1 MELVREALANA
12 KNYIQLISI
21 SDVVDVLIMTFV
33 FYKVLTLI
41 RKTQAAQVL
50 KGILLLVVA
59 LAVATLGGLDV
70 VNFILSNVLQI
81 GLIALIILFQ
91 PELRKMLETFGAS
104 RFPRIFGRGEE
115 PHGDLDGVIVQVV
128 SACNTLSQQ
137 KIGVLLVFERAI
149 ILDDII
155 KTGTVVD
162 AQISSMLIKNIFFP
176 KAALH
181 DGAAIVRDGRLC
193 AAGCMLPLTSN
204 NNLSPDLGMR
214 HRAGVGM
221 SEASDSVVVIVSE
234 ETGSISV
241 AVGGMLKRHLN
252 TETLA
257 ALLKNELMPSE
268 QESAAQTGVKKVM
281 SKIKIKGKKNDGKD

>member
-1 MELVREALANA
+1 MELVREALTNA
-12 KNYIQLISI
+12 RNYLQLISI
-21 SDVVDVLIMTFV
+21 SDIIDILLMTFI
-33 FYKVLTLI
+33 FYKVLVLI

-59 LAVATLGGLDV
+59 LAVATIGGLDMM
-70 VNFILSNVLQI
+70 NFLISNLLQL
-81 GLIALIILFQ
+81 GLIAILILFQ

-115 PHGDLDGVIVQVV
+115 PTGDVEGVIAQVV

-137 KIGVLLVFERAI
+137 KIGVLLVFERSI
-149 ILDDII
+149 LLDDII

-162 AQISSMLIKNIFFP
+162 AQVSSMLIKNIFFP

-221 SEASDSVVVIVSE
+221 SEASDAVVVIVSE
-234 ETGSISV
+234 ETGSVSV

-257 ALLKNELMPSE
+257 ALLRNELMPAE
-268 QESAAQTGVKKVM
+268 PETAQSSVKKVM
-281 SKIKIKGKKNDGKD
+281 ERIKGKKNDGKN